1 MLQLNVNL
9 TTLAA
14 ILWLGMLII
23 SGSIWVL
30 ASQVRKVADVLHG
43 LEDRI
48 GRNAMASHHHAQR
61 RLEAGHALPRLDIQA
76 RLDEIYATDAN

>member
-30 ASQVRKVADVLHG
+30 ASQVRKIADVLDG

-48 GRNAMASHHHAQR
+48 APRARAGRARYDTARAR
-61 RLEAGHALPRLDIQA
+61 PRIDVQA
-76 RLDEIYATDAN
+76 RLDEIYATEAN